1 MAEIRPL
8 WLASLVL
15 VAVLLPGVTSA
26 WASSAEEPSI
36 PLEAAEVVSAGFDAG
51 AAREVSAPPVVAS
64 LASAPSD
71 VATSPL
77 LERAQVVS
85 LYGYPGVPAM
95 GDLGK
100 YSADEAAA
108 EVRRLAWV
116 YDTLNGERG
125 AVGALH
131 VVVAVAQP
139 VRMADG
145 SYLNHLDGAVI
156 AEYVEAARRNG
167 VLLILDTQL
176 GMADPV
182 EEARRLE
189 PFLVEPFVHL
199 ALDPEFAMRAKGGT
213 PGKAIGSVD
222 SSEVNAVQAYLAGL
236 VRGHALPSKLL
247 VVHQFRADMVTQ
259 SAPWEDVPEVQ
270 RVINV
275 DGWGDLGTKLGTYR
289 AFGMAPYAEY
299 AGIKLFEGWDAP
311 MLTPSEVLGLP
322 RRPDLVVYQ

>member
-1 MAEIRPL
+1 MAEIRPF

-26 WASSAEEPSI
+26 WASSSAESVLS
-36 PLEAAEVVSAGFDAG
+36 LEAAEG
-51 AAREVSAPPVVAS
+51 
-64 LASAPSD
+64 ASALPAATGVEPTPEPRVPALERASSD
-71 VATSPL
+71 LATASPL

-85 LYGYPGVPAM
+85 LYGYPDVPAM

-100 YSADEAAA
+100 YTPDEAAA

-125 AVGALH
+125 AIGALH
-131 VVVAVAQP
+131 MVVAVAQP
-139 VRMADG
+139 VRMGDG
-145 SYLNHLDGAVI
+145 SYLNHLDHAVI
-156 AEYVEAARRNG
+156 AEWVEAARRSG

-176 GMADPV
+176 GMVDPV

-213 PGKAIGSVD
+213 PGDAIGSVD
-222 SSEVNAVQAYLAGL
+222 AGEVNAVQAYLAGL
-236 VRGHALPSKLL
+236 VRERGLPAKLL

-259 SAPWEDVPEVQ
+259 RVAWEDVPEVQ

-275 DGWGDLGTKLGTYR
+275 DGWGDLGTKLETYQ
-289 AFGMAPYAEY
+289 AFGLASYAEY

-311 MLTPSEVLGLP
+311 MLTPSEVLVLP